1 MIKFSSEQPKVV
13 VVGSSSVDLVIRTP
27 RTPKSGETV
36 MATHTETFFGGKGA
50 NEAMAC
56 ARLGAQV
63 HFIGAVGMEPT
74 GQQILRN
81 LVEAGIHV
89 GFVYETPES
98 ESGQAFVIASDNHN
112 TILVEPAANFDLQP
126 KHIAAAE
133 RYFQSADLVL
143 VQLEIPQP
151 AVLYTAR
158 MAKKYGVKLGL
169 YAAPAQALTV
179 ELIAAADFIV
189 AKKEEV
195 DILFGESEAD
205 ELCRRY
211 PNKLFLRTEENCT
224 QFYDGTEMK
233 SHRNLSQ
240 PVLHKMGMG
249 DAFTA
254 GFGMALCHGN
264 ELKKCVDFGNL
275 MALMVA
281 QERGS
286 QRGLPTFKSL
296 SQKKMI

>member
-27 RTPKSGETV
+27 RTPKAGETV
-36 MATHTETFFGGKGA
+36 MAAHTESFFGGKGA
-50 NEAMAC
+50 NEAVAC

-63 HFIGAVGMEPT
+63 HFVGAVGMEPT
-74 GQQILRN
+74 GQQIMRN

-89 GFVYETPES
+89 GFVHESAES
-98 ESGQAFVIASDNHN
+98 ESGQAYVIASDNHN
-112 TILVEPAANFDLQP
+112 TILVEPAANFDLEE

-133 RYFQSADLVL
+133 RAFQAADLVL
-143 VQLEIPQP
+143 VQLEIPLHT
-151 AVLYTAR
+151 VHYTAR
-158 MAKKYGVKLGL
+158 MAKKHGVKLGL
-169 YAAPAQALTV
+169 YASPAQALNP
-179 ELIAAADFIV
+179 ELLTAAHFIV

-195 DILFGESEAD
+195 DILFGESDGD
-205 ELCRRY
+205 ELCRRF

-224 QFYDGTEMK
+224 QFFDGTEIR
-233 SHRNLSQ
+233 SHRNLSE

-264 ELKKCVDFGNL
+264 PVRACVDFGNL
-275 MALMVA
+275 MALMVS

-286 QRGLPTFKSL
+286 QRGLPSWKFL
-296 SQKKMI
+296 SQKKII